1 MNAHVPGRRV
11 NVSTKH
17 NQQTLEVCCRKDQKV
32 TCPHFWLGFKSEMLL
47 TFCNDRSECFILH
60 VGAHFRWIWLGE
72 ILTDSIWWWGLQ
84 CYCMLF
90 YHMHITR
97 QNVSHIL
104 AQDSKRSLRKM
115 FSFSKVMIKQF
126 CDQTASALLANLPE
140 TTGSQLWDK
149 RAIIEYS
156 QELKAATSCSGRS
169 PWKRWCCDLY
179 AIQCCF
185 QDIHWTEE
193 APLEYIKHT
202 SKSI

>member
-1 MNAHVPGRRV
+1 M
-11 NVSTKH
+11 
-17 NQQTLEVCCRKDQKV
+17 LEVCCREDQKV
-32 TCPHFWLGFKSEMLL
+32 TCPHFWLGFNSEMLL

-149 RAIIEYS
+149 RAIIEQIFTGTQSCYFMFWQKS
-156 QELKAATSCSGRS
+156 LKKVVLWFICHSMLFSRHSLNWRS
-169 PWKRWCCDLY
+169 TIRIHQAHIKTHLNQQWLKIHHVLD
-179 AIQCCF
+179 IQ
-185 QDIHWTEE
+185 
-193 APLEYIKHT
+193 
-202 SKSI
+202 